1 MVTIKELREYKN
13 SLEFQYFLTKFQQDK
28 DFETIL
34 KKTNTIFEIR
44 DSIQGDNI
52 LTDEI
57 KLSSIDFENLK
68 NEINTNAESFF
79 KYYKKFLFLYEDE
92 DLVNEI
98 DDEDDY
104 KIDEYNDEELVKYP
118 TIITD
123 NTLLGCMI
131 DFYLLKNN
139 QDGLFDYHKKLRI
152 PNSKKHSKALI
163 NLYNDIFG

>member
-13 SLEFQYFLTKFQQDK
+13 SLEFKYFLTKFQQDK

-44 DSIQGDNI
+44 DSIQSDNI
-52 LTDEI
+52 LADEI

-104 KIDEYNDEELVKYP
+104 KIDEYDDEELEKYP

-163 NLYNDIFG
+163 SLYNEIFK

>member
-104 KIDEYNDEELVKYP
+104 KIDEYEDEELEKYP

-163 NLYNDIFG
+163 SLYNDIFG

>member
-13 SLEFQYFLTKFQQDK
+13 SLEFKYFLTKFQQDK
-28 DFETIL
+28 DFEAIL

-44 DSIQGDNI
+44 DSIQSDNI

-104 KIDEYNDEELVKYP
+104 KIDEYDDEELEKYP

-131 DFYLLKNN
+131 DFHLLKNN
-139 QDGLFDYHKKLRI
+139 QDGLFDYHKKLKI

-163 NLYNDIFG
+163 SLYNDIFG